1 MKALQLTAIDHLD
14 LVDIERPRIRPDQ
27 ILVRTGA
34 STICTS
40 DLHDI
45 QANPFKID
53 LPVIIGHESAGTVEE
68 VGAEVRGIQVGD
80 HIAAH
85 PVHPC
90 GRCTACSDGKG
101 HLCLD
106 MAHFGLNM
114 QGTFAPYF
122 VVRGDRVHVLPDD
135 LDFATGAL
143 MEPVCVCLEALHQA
157 RLKHDQ
163 TVLIIGD
170 GPFGTIMARLAGTF
184 GLARV
189 VLAGQEDF
197 RLGFAPSA
205 VRVNTRTTA
214 NYLEHLRSMA
224 KGAGFDAVIVAVA
237 APEAVDDALELVK
250 PMGRV
255 VLFAPLPGKT
265 PVDLFKVLLKEL
277 EIVGSVNDQERMD
290 DAVRMLADP
299 VLALGELVTHRF
311 ALDEYHDAFALAGR
325 GRDRAM
331 KIAITFP
338 HTVVS

>member
-1 MKALQLTAIDHLD
+1 MKALQLTAVDELNLVEID
-14 LVDIERPRIRPDQ
+14 RPQLKPNQ

-45 QANPFKID
+45 RANPFNID
-53 LPVIIGHESAGTVEE
+53 LPVIIGHESAGVVME
-68 VGAEVRGIQVGD
+68 VGAEVQGIRLGD
-80 HIAAH
+80 HVAAH

-90 GRCTACSDGKG
+90 GRCTACKDGKG

-106 MAHFGLNM
+106 MEHFGLNM
-114 QGTFAPYF
+114 QGTFAQYF
-122 VVRGDRVHVLPDD
+122 VVRADRVHLIPDD
-135 LDFATGAL
+135 LDFTTGAL

-157 RLKHDQ
+157 RLKQDQ
-163 TVLIIGD
+163 TLLIIGD
-170 GPFGTIMARLAGTF
+170 GPFGVLMTRLATTF
-184 GLARV
+184 DPARV

-205 VRVNTRTTA
+205 VRVNTRTTPG
-214 NYLEHLRSMA
+214 YLEHLRSTVE
-224 KGAGFDAVIVAVA
+224 GAGFDAAIVAVA

-277 EIVGSVNDQERMD
+277 EVVGSVNDQDHMD
-290 DAVRMLADP
+290 EAVQMLTDP
-299 VLALGELVTHRF
+299 TLALGELVTHRF
-311 ALDEYHDAFALAGR
+311 AIDDYRQAFTLAEHGR
-325 GRDRAM
+325 EQAM
-331 KIAITFP
+331 KIALTFQDI
-338 HTVVS
+338 VVS